1 MGSSNWTA
9 KSAEYLE
16 TVLESVMP
24 DNPLQVKAPSFASR
38 NDSLRKLIDSF
49 KGQIKLKVYLPC

>member
-1 MGSSNWTA
+1 MGSRDWIA
-9 KSAEYLE
+9 KSAEYLQ

-24 DNPLQVKAPSFASR
+24 DNPLQVKTLSFAPR
-38 NDSLRKLIDSF
+38 NYSLRKLIDSF